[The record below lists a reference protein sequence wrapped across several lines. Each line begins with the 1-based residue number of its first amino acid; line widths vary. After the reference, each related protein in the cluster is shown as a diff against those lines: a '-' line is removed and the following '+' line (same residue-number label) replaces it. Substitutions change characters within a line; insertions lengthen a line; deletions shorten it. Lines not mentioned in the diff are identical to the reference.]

1 MGSQKDEG
9 GGDYHVRLGA
19 LGSGGGGGTVETT
32 RGAAPRARGI
42 ERAAERSSA
51 DEAAIAMVEI
61 D

>member
-32 RGAAPRARGI
+32 RGVLRWPGREAELRPESARDRAGGG
-42 ERAAERSSA
+42 AEQRR
-51 DEAAIAMVEI
+51 
-61 D
+61 